1 MRLRRFILPALLL
14 LCLTGPALAE
24 EIIYFTNGT
33 SMPIRSHEVKDE
45 MIHVDLG
52 SEAFMAFPLR
62 MVEKIEAAGKEI
74 ALRPSF
80 AGGTNVITA
89 KGPDPSGNYPVRG
102 SYSGHRGKNADALPR
117 IISPDEINEMDG
129 NLGLQVH
136 YPRKGH
142 QAANRRG
149 IGVTGGSNA
158 VGVSGGGDDGGI
170 LGSRKVGTRNVIG
183 SDSRRRDPSGK
194 PLPAAPL
201 DVSHRATASSKKGG
215 SSN

>member
-33 SMPIRSHEVKDE
+33 SMPIRGHEVKGE

-80 AGGTNVITA
+80 SGGTNVITA
-89 KGPDPSGNYPVRG
+89 KGPDPSGNYPVKG
-102 SYSGHRGKNADALPR
+102 SYPGHRGKNADALPR
-117 IISPDEINEMDG
+117 IISRDEINDMDG
-129 NLGLQVH
+129 GTGLAVRR
-136 YPRKGH
+136 PMKGH
-142 QAANRRG
+142 DAENRRAL
-149 IGVTGGSNA
+149 GVTSRGNA
-158 VGVSGGGDDGGI
+158 VGLSGGGDDGGM
-170 LGSRKVGTRNVIG
+170 LGTRKVGARNVIG
-183 SDSRRRDPSGK
+183 GDSRRRDPNGK
-194 PLPAAPL
+194 PKPAAPL
-201 DVSHRATASSKKGG
+201 DVSHRATSSSKKGG

>member
-1 MRLRRFILPALLL
+1 MRLKRFILPALLL

-33 SMPIRSHEVKDE
+33 SMAIRGHDVKGE

-74 ALRPSF
+74 ALSPSF
-80 AGGTNVITA
+80 SGGTNIMTA
-89 KGPDPSGNYPVRG
+89 RRPDPSGNYPVRG

-117 IISPDEINEMDG
+117 IINPDEINEMDG
-129 NLGLQVH
+129 NIGLQVRR
-136 YPRKGH
+136 PMKGH
-142 QAANRRG
+142 EAANRRAL
-149 IGVTGGSNA
+149 GVTSRNSA
-158 VGVSGGGDDGGI
+158 VGMSGGGEGGGV
-170 LGSRKVGTRNVIG
+170 LGTRKVGTRNVIG
-183 SDSRRRDPSGK
+183 GDSRRRDPSGK